1 MNKKLVIVTA
11 DDHSVITKYMSFI
24 LKEIFNDAEIFQFN
38 TLNDIVKFLENS
50 TLDLIIL
57 DISFP
62 DGTAINILPRIK
74 EFHPKA
80 KILIFSGQEEEVYGL
95 RYINAGANGFIS
107 KLSAEDEIQLAIKE
121 VVNNGKYLSK
131 KLQEKIM
138 DNFIFN
144 KPNNPFEQL
153 SNREL
158 EITELL
164 IKGLGNIEICNTLHL
179 QKSTVSTYKNRIFEK
194 LEVSN
199 IPELIQLYK
208 LYSY

>member
-38 TLNDIVKFLENS
+38 TLKDIVKFLENS

-62 DGTAINILPRIK
+62 DGNAINILPTIK
-74 EFHPKA
+74 KFHPKA

-144 KPNNPFEQL
+144 KPINPFEQL

>member
-38 TLNDIVKFLENS
+38 TLKDIVKFLENS

-62 DGTAINILPRIK
+62 DGNAINILPTIK
-74 EFHPKA
+74 KFHPKA
-80 KILIFSGQEEEVYGL
+80 KILIFSGQEEEVYGP

-107 KLSAEDEIQLAIKE
+107 KLSVEDEIQLAIKE

-144 KPNNPFEQL
+144 KPINPFEQL

>member
-38 TLNDIVKFLENS
+38 TLKDIVKFLENS

-62 DGTAINILPRIK
+62 DGNAINILPRIK

-107 KLSAEDEIQLAIKE
+107 KLSAEDEIQLAIQE

-144 KPNNPFEQL
+144 KPNNPFVQL